1 MEQPSSGAER
11 GPMARAPPTG
21 ENLPPV
27 CRPWCTKGRTKH
39 RKSLRTAHR
48 RCFWRVWACGRP
60 SSRPSRACGRT
71 RLSSPRGST
80 TPLRWWK
87 RRAPANGPSLKEEPR
102 LKERLLDQAA
112 PDPLPMRRP
121 AGGVRRPG
129 GAGGEG
135 AQQLPAGDPQDGC
148 KPHLDPAQGAT
159 RHPGTGKS
167 RALTNM
173 AMSMCRV
180 FCESPVSSQSLA
192 FDVPSRQDVNK
203 WTTGLVVKWV
213 DSWRTDQEG
222 GAATAEAKAVA
233 MQALQV
239 RMHHVFFIHCLTSIS
254 C

>member
-1 MEQPSSGAER
+1 
-11 GPMARAPPTG
+11 
-21 ENLPPV
+21 
-27 CRPWCTKGRTKH
+27 
-39 RKSLRTAHR
+39 
-48 RCFWRVWACGRP
+48 
-60 SSRPSRACGRT
+60 
-71 RLSSPRGST
+71 
-80 TPLRWWK
+80 
-87 RRAPANGPSLKEEPR
+87 
-102 LKERLLDQAA
+102 
-112 PDPLPMRRP
+112 
-121 AGGVRRPG
+121 
-129 GAGGEG
+129 
-135 AQQLPAGDPQDGC
+135 
-148 KPHLDPAQGAT
+148 
-159 RHPGTGKS
+159 
-167 RALTNM
+167 M